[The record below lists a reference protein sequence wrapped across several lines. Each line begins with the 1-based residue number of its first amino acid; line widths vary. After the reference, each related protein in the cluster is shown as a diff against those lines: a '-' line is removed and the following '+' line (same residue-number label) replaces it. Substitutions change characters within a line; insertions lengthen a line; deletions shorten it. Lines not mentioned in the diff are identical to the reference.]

1 MQVRL
6 FFFIFESLI
15 KKMEYYKNK
24 PEGYYDNVR
33 HEMLKYLPQTA
44 KKIIDIGCG
53 NGAFAAIVKEKNQA
67 EVWGIELMEEEAK
80 IAESVLDK
88 VYIGP
93 CEDFIQTLPNN
104 YFDVIYFNDVL
115 EHLVDP
121 YSVLDNLKC
130 KLTKNGVIIS
140 SIPNV
145 RHYRTFAKVVF
156 GKDWKYDEYGIMD
169 KTHLRFF
176 TGKSIKRMY
185 LDLGFKIIIH
195 EPINITKS
203 IKPNLFNILVLFTHM
218 DIRYLQ
224 YATVVKVK

>member
-1 MQVRL
+1 M
-6 FFFIFESLI
+6 
-15 KKMEYYKNK
+15 KYYENK
-24 PEGYYDNVR
+24 PSGYYDNVR
-33 HEMLKYLPQTA
+33 HEMLRFLPQNA

-53 NGAFAAIVKEKNQA
+53 NGAFASIVKQNNQA

-93 CEDFIQTLPNN
+93 CEDFIQSLPNN

-145 RHYRTFAKVVF
+145 RFYRTFSKVVF
-156 GKDWKYDEYGIMD
+156 AKDWKYDEYGIMD

-185 LDLGFKIIIH
+185 NDLGYEIITH
-195 EPINITKS
+195 EPINVSKS
-203 IKPNLFNILVLFTHM
+203 LKPILFNIFLLFSQM
-218 DIRYLQ
+218 DIRNLQ